1 MSLACA
7 APDGGRGTVNCD
19 SAPPAVV
26 APQMRLTSRSD
37 LVLFMSWRRPS

>member
-7 APDGGRGTVNCD
+7 APDVNCD